1 MFTYNIG
8 VEGKKQGISKIPKC
22 KFQILNP
29 KTHEEVGMFE
39 TQFETLLSKMVTF
52 MFLNLLQLGI

>member
-1 MFTYNIG
+1 MFTYNIR

-29 KTHEEVGMFE
+29 KTHEEMGMFE
-39 TQFETLLSKMVTF
+39 TQFESLLSKIVTF
-52 MFLNLLQLGI
+52 MFLKILQLGL